1 MHALHAAPAR
11 PISTR
16 MFPVKQLPEPDTL
29 IKINLLDFDP
39 DLRRRF
45 VQIVKARR
53 LLS

>member
-1 MHALHAAPAR
+1 MHAPHAAAPR
-11 PISTR
+11 ISTR

-39 DLRRRF
+39 DLRRKF
-45 VQIVKARR
+45 VQLVKARR